1 MPFFVQ
7 DLQYM
12 AGYFDSDPVFPQMKQ
27 SPPRTT
33 DQLEL
38 EFFSADCTT
47 YLNGKPYHI
56 PAGSVLRILPGTLRW
71 SDLPFRNYYLKIS
84 DSSGDIQHFL
94 ETMPELFPT
103 GNLDI
108 YISHINHI
116 VLGRHENNPW
126 KSIQSIFAVLSTL
139 KQEMDTRQT
148 SLPGAHSDSSL
159 QQRRK
164 ICDRAIACMKENLDK
179 SCSLSELA
187 AAVHVSP
194 IYFHSVFK
202 SVHGVTPLSYLTQMR
217 MDRAKI
223 LLQTQS
229 MTPAQ
234 IAEACGFASE
244 TYFTTVFKKHFG
256 ITPRQF
262 RQRAMEQY
270 YHEIPKTEKP

>member
-7 DLQYM
+7 NLQYM
-12 AGYFDSDPVFPQMKQ
+12 AGYFDSDLVFPQMTT

-33 DQLEL
+33 DQFEL
-38 EFFSADCTT
+38 EFFTTDCTT

-56 PAGSVLRILPGTLRW
+56 PAGAVLCVLPGTQRW
-71 SDLPFRNYYLKIS
+71 SDLPFRNYYLKLT
-84 DSSGDIQHFL
+84 DSSGDIQAFL
-94 ETMPELFPT
+94 ESIPQLFQAK
-103 GNLDI
+103 NLDI
-108 YISHINHI
+108 YISHINSI
-116 VLGRHENNPW
+116 VLGQHEKNHW
-126 KSIQSIFAVLSTL
+126 KILQSIFAVLSSL
-139 KQEMDTRQT
+139 KQETDTQ
-148 SLPGAHSDSSL
+148 LVPLLNEHADNSL
-159 QQRRK
+159 QLRRN
-164 ICDRAIACMKENLDK
+164 ICDRAISYMKENLNA
-179 SCSLSELA
+179 SCTLADLA
-187 AAVHVSP
+187 AAAHMSP

-202 SVHGVTPLSYLTQMR
+202 SVHGVTPLSYLTQLR

-262 RQRAMEQY
+262 RQQAMERY
-270 YHEIPKTEKP
+270 YREKSQTEQ

>member
-1 MPFFVQ
+1 MSFYIQ
-7 DLQYM
+7 ELQYM
-12 AGYFDSDPVFPQMKQ
+12 AGYFDSDPVFPQMIQ

-38 EFFSADCTT
+38 EFFFSDCTT
-47 YLNGKPYHI
+47 YLNGKPYRI
-56 PAGSVLRILPGTLRW
+56 PACSVLRVLPGTLRW
-71 SDLPFRNYYLKIS
+71 SDLPFRNYYLKLA
-84 DSSGDIQHFL
+84 DSNDDIQKFL
-94 ETMPELFPT
+94 ESIPELFPT

-108 YISHINHI
+108 YISHINNI
-116 VLGRHENNPW
+116 VLGQHEKNSW
-126 KSIQSIFAVLSTL
+126 KIVQSIFAVLSAL
-139 KQEMDTRQT
+139 KQEID
-148 SLPGAHSDSSL
+148 AHNVPLSGTLSDISL
-159 QQRRK
+159 QQRRN
-164 ICDRAIACMKENLDK
+164 ICDHAITYMKENLYT
-179 SCSLSELA
+179 SCSLADLA
-187 AAVHVSP
+187 AAAHVSP

-202 SVHGVTPLSYLTQMR
+202 SVHGITPLSYLTQMR

-262 RQRAMEQY
+262 RQHAMEQY
-270 YHEIPKTEKP
+270 YHEQPHKK